1 MEQQAKKKIF
11 VKAKVD
17 HRLAPEYITMTVF
30 QQEQYERNLP
40 NQKIFQHK
48 DQAMF
53 QTLHQSNASKGRL
66 FNELAQFKES
76 KESALEQLRF
86 MKGRTP
92 EDCIVDNVEKTDQ
105 MRNLL

>member
-40 NQKIFQHK
+40 NQKIF
-48 DQAMF
+48 
-53 QTLHQSNASKGRL
+53 
-66 FNELAQFKES
+66 
-76 KESALEQLRF
+76 
-86 MKGRTP
+86 
-92 EDCIVDNVEKTDQ
+92 
-105 MRNLL
+105 